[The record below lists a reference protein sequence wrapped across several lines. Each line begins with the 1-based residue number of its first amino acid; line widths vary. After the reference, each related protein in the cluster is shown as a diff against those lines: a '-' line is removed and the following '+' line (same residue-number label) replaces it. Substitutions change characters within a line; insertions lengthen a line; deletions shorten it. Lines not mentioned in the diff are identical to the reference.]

1 MKNRKGVE
9 KVKNKKPLQ
18 VLVVLL
24 AVMFLATAVQASE
37 KNYKH
42 SWYNPFAGI
51 WKKIGD
57 LNWNVK
63 KMDRKINRMDRKV
76 KKLQFSGIAG
86 PQGPK
91 GDKGDQGPKGPKGP
105 PGMAARFICPGCN
118 FSDSEEWANQHTE
131 LRLSNSSEETEGNG
145 DLFAG
150 AYLAHSYF
158 DNGNFAG
165 TDFSG
170 AVLHHSTF
178 FRSNFNSAVF
188 TNTNLKGA
196 AFSGSDL
203 TGADFT
209 GANIDKVVWWDPI
222 FETYYKWSPTIC
234 PDGMPAN
241 ETGNSCANNLLYK

>member
-1 MKNRKGVE
+1 
-9 KVKNKKPLQ
+9 
-18 VLVVLL
+18 
-24 AVMFLATAVQASE
+24 
-37 KNYKH
+37 
-42 SWYNPFAGI
+42 
-51 WKKIGD
+51 
-57 LNWNVK
+57 
-63 KMDRKINRMDRKV
+63 
-76 KKLQFSGIAG
+76 
-86 PQGPK
+86 
-91 GDKGDQGPKGPKGP
+91 
-105 PGMAARFICPGCN
+105 GCN

-158 DNGNFAG
+158 DNGNFTG

-178 FRSNFNSAVF
+178 FRSNFNNAGF

-196 AFSGSDL
+196 GFSGSDL

-222 FETYYKWSPTIC
+222 YGIYYQWNPTIC
-234 PDGMPAN
+234 PDGTPADEN
-241 ETGNSCANNLLYK
+241 GNSCANNLLYK

>member
-1 MKNRKGVE
+1 MKNRK
-9 KVKNKKPLQ
+9 LMQ
-18 VLVVLL
+18 ILVVLL
-24 AVMFLATAVQASE
+24 AVIFLSTAVQASE

-42 SWYNPFAGI
+42 SWFNPFAGI

-63 KMDRKINRMDRKV
+63 KMDRKINRMNRKI

-86 PQGPK
+86 PPGPK
-91 GDKGDQGPKGPKGP
+91 GDKGDQGPQGP
-105 PGMAARFICPGCN
+105 PGNAARFICPGCN
-118 FSDSEEWANQHTE
+118 FSDSEEWANQNID
-131 LRLSNSSEETEGNG
+131 LRLSKSTDETEGKDN
-145 DLFAG
+145 LFTG

-158 DNGNFAG
+158 DNGNFTG

-178 FRSNFNSAVF
+178 FRSNFNNASF
-188 TNTNLKGA
+188 SNSNLKGA

-203 TGADFT
+203 TGTDFT

-222 FETYYKWSPTIC
+222 YGQYYQWTPTIC
-234 PDGMPAN
+234 PDGTSADEN
-241 ETGNSCANNLLYK
+241 DNSCANNLLYK